1 MMENNA
7 YEYWN
12 SDDEDIEQLRRDL
25 ELAIENDDGQ
35 IKILPS
41 RASIKRQF
49 VQLDESTMAEFQD
62 ALESLN
68 EQFGLTSTRIRHL
81 SQNEVDSLIEEL
93 LAVRKLNDILSS
105 REDVLKK
112 FSKDII
118 SLDQIEPDRTAGSL
132 VSTKN
137 NLRISKEIRGGKL
150 SVDVNLLKKRLTN
163 EQFNSVTNSITTTV
177 VTVAPDGK
185 ITQET
190 TTNHEVNEKFL
201 EAEMVKGNILSEDVF
216 LSSVESKRTIAVAL
230 RGLDE

>member
-12 SDDEDIEQLRRDL
+12 PDDEDIEKLRRDL

-118 SLDQIEPDRTAGSL
+118 SLDQIEPDRMAGSL

-190 TTNHEVNEKFL
+190 TTTHEVNEKFL
-201 EAEMVKGNILSEDVF
+201 EAEMVRGNILSEDVF